1 MNKNVNENVNM
12 NENENV
18 NENVK
23 MDVEM
28 DVSAPSVPG
37 VWTLAWRVAQHRRGS
52 FWLGWFLFLLFF
64 CFPVLNGWLLG
75 RGFRALQLGHT
86 TQVYWYAGAAFA
98 TDMLR
103 MTCIHW
109 GALVWTQVWV
119 HMQSFLRANLLA
131 AQMASG
137 GAEAGRP
144 VSSAGEA
151 ITHFRDDVEDVTMF
165 VDGLVDV
172 SAGTVF
178 TLLAAFVLGSID
190 SGAAAILLLPLAG
203 VAVATRALD
212 RRIKR
217 YRSADRAAAG
227 AVSGFVG
234 DLMAAA
240 TTVKVND
247 ATEPT
252 LAHLRRL
259 VDARRHTA
267 VRDRVLDDGVQAFAQ
282 GAADVGLGLVL
293 LTTAGALATGAF
305 DVGKLAVFTAYLGWL
320 SFLPRMVGRVLARR
334 KQAGVAFERM
344 RGLVANTDVRNT
356 VQARHL
362 PIARGETNH
371 RPDPARPSRV
381 AIKELEVEGLTV
393 CYPGGAG
400 VHDVSFRLRRGSFTV
415 ITGPIGS
422 GKTTL
427 LRAILGLSTA
437 DEQAGVVRWNGRPLT
452 DRAAFLV
459 PPNASFLPQVPQL
472 ISDSVADNI
481 SLGDAPIQSLELALQ
496 LAAVREDID
505 AMPEGHATLIGPR
518 GLRLSGGQRQRVATA
533 RALVHSPELV
543 VLDDLSSALDVET
556 ELQLWTNLAA
566 AGMTVL
572 AVSHRAVAFDR
583 ADQVL
588 ALDAGHLTPFAG

>member
-1 MNKNVNENVNM
+1 
-12 NENENV
+12 
-18 NENVK
+18 
-23 MDVEM
+23 
-28 DVSAPSVPG
+28 
-37 VWTLAWRVAQHRRGS
+37 
-52 FWLGWFLFLLFF
+52 
-64 CFPVLNGWLLG
+64 
-75 RGFRALQLGHT
+75 
-86 TQVYWYAGAAFA
+86 
-98 TDMLR
+98 ML
-103 MTCIHW
+103 
-109 GALVWTQVWV
+109 
-119 HMQSFLRANLLA
+119 
-131 AQMASG
+131 
-137 GAEAGRP
+137 
-144 VSSAGEA
+144 
-151 ITHFRDDVEDVTMF
+151 

-172 SAGTVF
+172 SAGVVF
-178 TLLAAFVLGSID
+178 TCLAGFVLGSID
-190 SGAAAILLLPLAG
+190 SGAAGILVVPLAG
-203 VAVATRALD
+203 VAVGTRALD

-217 YRSADRAAAG
+217 YRTADRLAAG

-252 LAHLRRL
+252 LAHLRTL

-293 LTTAGALATGAF
+293 LTSAGALASGSF
-305 DVGKLAVFTAYLGWL
+305 DVGKLAVFAAYLGWL

-334 KQAGVAFERM
+334 KQAGVAFGRM
-344 RGLVANTDVRNT
+344 GGLVADGDLRNT
-356 VQARHL
+356 VQRREL
-362 PIARGETNH
+362 PIAKGEVNP
-371 RPDPARPSRV
+371 RLEPARPARV
-381 AIKELEVEGLTV
+381 ALHELEVHRLTV
-393 CYPGGAG
+393 QYPGGAG
-400 VHDVSFRLRRGSFTV
+400 VHDVSFRVRRGSFTV
-415 ITGPIGS
+415 VTGPIGS

-427 LRAILGLSTA
+427 LRALLGLMRDA
-437 DEQAGVVRWNGRPLT
+437 EQSGEVRWNGVLLG

-481 SLGDAPIQSLELALQ
+481 ALGEVPEESLELALE
-496 LAAVREDID
+496 LAAVRTDI
-505 AMPEGHATLIGPR
+505 AEMPDGHATLIGPR

-556 ELQLWTNLAA
+556 ELQLWENLAA

-583 ADQVL
+583 ADQIL
-588 ALDAGHLTPFAG
+588 TLNNGRLTP